1 MPSVAR
7 FTSPLFDLDTH
18 FVHDDF
24 SSTREDN
31 TWVDT
36 ITDTGTVTTQDNE
49 NGVVLLDPS
58 DCSVGD
64 NDEAYMGRPL
74 ETFLVEAGRVLY
86 YRARI
91 SYQEQATDD
100 ANVMVGLM
108 NAANAANIIVDNGA
122 GPRATGNI
130 FVVEKRDG
138 ETEWRLTTRNTAAV
152 TTTLSTT
159 TAGVANDLTDWQVI
173 EIFIF
178 DLDGGTNVE
187 VCAKVD
193 GLYLRDTNN
202 VVITHRRLI
211 ASSTEMMPFVA
222 VKNGDTNNELLYCDY
237 IYAHQSPR

>member
-7 FTSPLFDLDTH
+7 YTAPLIDLDTH
-18 FVHDDF
+18 FVFDDF

-31 TWVDT
+31 TWIDT
-36 ITDTGTVTTQDNE
+36 ITDSGSVTTQDNE
-49 NGVVLLDPS
+49 NGVLLLDPS

-64 NDEAYMGRPL
+64 NDEAYVCRPI
-74 ETFLVEAGRVLY
+74 ETFLVESGRVLY

-91 SYQEQATDD
+91 SFQEQNTDD

-108 NAANAANIIVDNGA
+108 SAVNAVNTIVDNGG
-122 GPRATGNI
+122 GPRASGNL

-138 ETEWRLTTRNTAAV
+138 ETEWRFTTRNSSAV

-159 TAGVANDLTDWQVI
+159 TAGVSNDLNSFQEI
-173 EIFIF
+173 EIFVF

-187 VCAKVD
+187 ACAKVD
-193 GLYLRDTNN
+193 GMFLRDTNN
-202 VVITHRRLI
+202 IVITHRRLI
-211 ASSTEMMPFVA
+211 ASSTEMMPFAA
-222 VKNGDTNNELLYCDY
+222 VKNGDTNNELLYVDY